1 VAGATPEQAD
11 RLDKKQKKK
20 KDKVRSAWISFVGRI
35 VAQVMGAAAT
45 IVLGLVVLQKYQGAS
60 APATNSPNQPPAV
73 EQVVVPARTP
83 RLPGEL
89 SLAVLP
95 LETYAARP
103 QGHLADGI
111 TEAVISDLS
120 GIKGLGVRS
129 RTSVMPYRD
138 QRKSLPV
145 IARELGVDLIVEGS
159 VTTSGNR
166 ARIIVQLIDT
176 KSDEHI
182 WAQSSPLLTDVL
194 AVQAGSRQD
203 DRAEHRSAHC
213 ARQQRLSLDSTCN
226 DGARIHAGGRRRG
239 VAGGPGSG
247 AADPGPSSKACEKRR
262 EEEAQGVGLPVGR
275 SPVAPPGRG
284 NARRF
289 SVPRPVGSE
298 TFRGA
303 DSR

>member
-1 VAGATPEQAD
+1 MTEHDDAVVESPVAGATPEQAD
-11 RLDKKQKKK
+11 QLDKKKKKK

-60 APATNSPNQPPAV
+60 ASVANGTSQAPAAEV

-83 RLPGEL
+83 RVPGEL

-129 RTSVMPYRD
+129 RTSVMPYKD
-138 QRKSLPV
+138 QRKPLPV

-166 ARIIVQLIDT
+166 VRIIVQLIDT

-182 WAQSSPLLTDVL
+182 WAQSYTRSLTDVL
-194 AVQAGSRQD
+194 AVQADVAKAIARDIEAAIALGS
-203 DRAEHRSAHC
+203 HPVV
-213 ARQQRLSLDSTCN
+213 ARFNLQ
-226 DGARIHAGGRRRG
+226 
-239 VAGGPGSG
+239 
-247 AADPGPSSKACEKRR
+247 
-262 EEEAQGVGLPVGR
+262 
-275 SPVAPPGRG
+275 
-284 NARRF
+284 
-289 SVPRPVGSE
+289 
-298 TFRGA
+298 
-303 DSR
+303 

>member
-1 VAGATPEQAD
+1 MTEHDDAVVESPVAGVAPEQGD
-11 RLDKKQKKK
+11 QLDKKKKKK

-35 VAQVMGAAAT
+35 VAQIMGAAAT

-60 APATNSPNQPPAV
+60 ASATNSPNQPPSA
-73 EQVVVPARTP
+73 EQVVVPERTP
-83 RLPGEL
+83 RQPGEL

-129 RTSVMPYRD
+129 RTSVMPYKD

-182 WAQSSPLLTDVL
+182 WAQAYDRSLADVL
-194 AVQAGSRQD
+194 SVQAEV
-203 DRAEHRSAHC
+203 AKLI
-213 ARQQRLSLDSTCN
+213 ARDIEAAIAQSNQPVV
-226 DGARIHAGGRRRG
+226 ARFNL
-239 VAGGPGSG
+239 
-247 AADPGPSSKACEKRR
+247 
-262 EEEAQGVGLPVGR
+262 Q
-275 SPVAPPGRG
+275 
-284 NARRF
+284 
-289 SVPRPVGSE
+289 
-298 TFRGA
+298 
-303 DSR
+303 